1 MKKQSFLKISIL
13 SLIATITVLASCNKK
28 FDEPPVPGNP
38 NITAN
43 TTIKALKAMH
53 SIGGFENLNTDIV
66 ISGIV
71 VGNDKNGNLY
81 KQICIQDATGGIT
94 VLLDA
99 SNVYA
104 QYPVGRQ
111 IFIKCKGLYLS
122 DYGKLIQLGMIDNS
136 VPGNPTMTGIPSTLF
151 DNYIIK
157 GSLGNVVTPKVV
169 TISQLNDTLQSTLI
183 QINNVEYQASDTSR
197 TYADTSAA
205 KSSVN
210 LTLNECTGAR
220 VITYT
225 SGYANFA
232 GIKPPKGNGSITC
245 IYFIYRTT
253 PELIIRDTSDVQ
265 LTGPR
270 CAASATVLSIAQLRS
285 MYTGSDLTLGAYKVR
300 GIVISDATNKNISA
314 GNIVI
319 QNTGTTPSGIDL
331 FFGAAATTTAFNI
344 GDSIE
349 VNITGGTLSSYNGM
363 LQVKLSAATLPS
375 GTLATG
381 ITVTPTTTTIAQ
393 LNSNIATIENT
404 LIKIVSATATS
415 ASGTTYGGNQTLT
428 DASGTVTLYTA
439 AAATFA
445 NATLPTGCSNW
456 VGIPSR
462 YTTNQF
468 AMRNTSDVTSGTGC
482 STGGGGSGGGGGS
495 TGTGIALTTS
505 PVVLNF
511 DGIASGLPQGVT
523 VFTGATST
531 SFGTASS
538 LTTDPTATLNQWANT
553 SAGPTGSASFKN
565 FASATGQNATTTTAA
580 QSTATNRAL
589 GFRQTGTY
597 GDPGASFV
605 FQLNNTTG
613 KTNLGMTFLLQSL
626 DNTVGRTV
634 TWTVDYATG
643 DTPTSFTSVTTSPA
657 TLTTSPTW
665 GSTAVTVSFGSALNN
680 ISSKVWIRISTLSAS
695 TGSGSRPST
704 AIDDVNFTFN

>member
-1 MKKQSFLKISIL
+1 MKKQSFLKTPIL
-13 SLIATITVLASCNKK
+13 ALIAAITVLASCNKK
-28 FDEPPVPGNP
+28 FDEPPIPGNP

-53 SIGGFENLNTDIV
+53 SIGGYDNITTDII

-71 VGNDKNGNLY
+71 VGNDKSGNLY

-111 IFIKCKGLYLS
+111 IFIKCKGLWLS
-122 DYGKLIQLGMIDNS
+122 DYGKLIQLGMLDNS
-136 VPGNPTMTGIPSTLF
+136 VPGNPKSTGIPATLF
-151 DNYIIK
+151 DNYIVK

-169 TISQLNDTLQSTLI
+169 TIGQLNDTLQSTLI
-183 QINNVEYQASDTSR
+183 QINNVEYIASDTSR

-205 KSSVN
+205 KNSVN
-210 LTLNECTGAR
+210 LTLSECSGAK
-220 VITYT
+220 VVTYT

-232 GIKPPKGNGSITC
+232 GLKPPKGNGSITC

-265 LTGPR
+265 LNGLR
-270 CAASATVLSIAQLRS
+270 CAATATLLTISQLRS
-285 MYTGSDLTLGAYKVR
+285 MYTGSNLTLGSYKIR
-300 GIVISDATNKNISA
+300 GVVISDAANNNLST
-314 GNIVI
+314 GNMVI

-331 FFGAAATTTAFNI
+331 YFGSAANTAAFNI

-349 VNITGGTLSSYNGM
+349 VNISGGTLTSYNGM
-363 LQVKLSAATLPS
+363 LEVSLASSALPSAA
-375 GTLATG
+375 LATG
-381 ITVTPTTTTIAQ
+381 ITVTPTPTTIAQ

-404 LIKIVSATATS
+404 LIKIVSAV
-415 ASGTTYGGNQTLT
+415 ASGGTTYSGNQTLT
-428 DASGTVTLYTA
+428 DASGTVVLHTA
-439 AAATFA
+439 TAATFA
-445 NATLPTGCSNW
+445 SATLPTSCSNW

-468 AMRNTSDVTSGTGC
+468 AIRNTSDVTSGTGC
-482 STGGGGSGGGGGS
+482 STGGGSGGGGGS

-505 PVVLNF
+505 PVVLDFNSI
-511 DGIASGLPQGVT
+511 GSGLPQGVS

-531 SFGTASS
+531 SFGTAGTFTS
-538 LTTDPTATLNQWANT
+538 DPTATLNQWANV
-553 SAGPTGSASFKN
+553 SAGFKN
-565 FASATGQNATTTTAA
+565 FASATGQNATTTTAT
-580 QSTATNRAL
+580 QSTAANRAL
-589 GFRQTGTY
+589 GVRQTSAL

-613 KTNLGMTFLLQSL
+613 KTNLGMSFLLQSL
-626 DNTVGRTV
+626 DNSIGRTTV
-634 TWTVDYATG
+634 WTVDYATG
-643 DTPTSFTSVTTSPA
+643 DTPSSFTTIATSPSSIS
-657 TLTTSPTW
+657 TSSTW
-665 GSTAVTVSFGSALNN
+665 GSTPVTVSFGSALNN
-680 ISSKVWIRISTLSAS
+680 ISSKVWIRISTLSAT
-695 TGSGSRPST
+695 TGGGSRPST

>member
-136 VPGNPTMTGIPSTLF
+136 VPGNPSLTGIPSTLF

-285 MYTGSDLTLGAYKVR
+285 MYTGSNLTLGAYKIR
-300 GIVISDATNKNISA
+300 GVVISDATNSNMA
-314 GNIVI
+314 TGNMVI
-319 QNTGTTPSGIDL
+319 QNTGTNPSGIDL
-331 FFGAAATTTAFNI
+331 YFGSAANTAAFNI

-349 VNITGGTLSSYNGM
+349 VNITGGTLTSYNGM
-363 LQVKLSAATLPS
+363 LEVSLSSGALPS

-404 LIKIVSATATS
+404 LIKIVSATA
-415 ASGTTYGGNQTLT
+415 SGATTYSGNQTLT
-428 DASGTVTLYTA
+428 DATGTVTLHTA
-439 AAATFA
+439 TGATFA
-445 NATLPTGCSNW
+445 GATLPTGCSNW

-468 AMRNTSDVTSGTGC
+468 AIRNTSDVTSGTGC
-482 STGGGGSGGGGGS
+482 STGGGGGTG
-495 TGTGIALTTS
+495 GTGIALTTS

-511 DGIASGLPQGVT
+511 DGIGSGLPQGVT

-531 SFGTASS
+531 SFGTAAT
-538 LTTDPTATLNQWANT
+538 LTTALGSWSNV
-553 SAGPTGSASFKN
+553 SAAFKN
-565 FASATGQNATTTTAA
+565 FASATGLTSSSAQTAQDA
-580 QSTATNRAL
+580 STNRAL
-589 GFRQTGTY
+589 GIRQTGSV

-643 DTPTSFTSVTTSPA
+643 DTPTSFTTVTTSPA

>member
-445 NATLPTGCSNW
+445 GATLPTGCSNW

-468 AMRNTSDVTSGTGC
+468 AIRNTSDVTSGTGC
-482 STGGGGSGGGGGS
+482 STGGGGGGGGTG
-495 TGTGIALTTS
+495 GTGIALTTS

-511 DGIASGLPQGVT
+511 DGIGSGLPQGVT

-531 SFGTASS
+531 SFGTAAT
-538 LTTDPTATLNQWANT
+538 LTTALGSWSNL
-553 SAGPTGSASFKN
+553 SAAFKN
-565 FASATGQNATTTTAA
+565 FASATGLTSSSAQTAQDA
-580 QSTATNRAL
+580 STNRAL
-589 GFRQTGTY
+589 GIRQTGSV

-680 ISSKVWIRISTLSAS
+680 ISSKVWIRISTFSAS
-695 TGSGSRPST
+695 TGGGTRPSS

>member
-136 VPGNPTMTGIPSTLF
+136 VPGNPSLTGIPSTLF

-381 ITVTPTTTTIAQ
+381 VTVTPTTTTIAQ

-445 NATLPTGCSNW
+445 GATLPTGCSNW

-468 AMRNTSDVTSGTGC
+468 AIRNTSDVTSGTGC
-482 STGGGGSGGGGGS
+482 STGGGGGGGGTG
-495 TGTGIALTTS
+495 GTGIALTTS

-511 DGIASGLPQGVT
+511 DGIGSGLPQGVT

-531 SFGTASS
+531 SFGTAAT
-538 LTTDPTATLNQWANT
+538 LTTALGSWSNL
-553 SAGPTGSASFKN
+553 SAAFKN
-565 FASATGQNATTTTAA
+565 FASATGLTSSSAQTAQDA
-580 QSTATNRAL
+580 STNRAL
-589 GFRQTGTY
+589 GIRQTGSV

-680 ISSKVWIRISTLSAS
+680 ISSKVWIRISTFSAS
-695 TGSGSRPST
+695 TGGGTRPSS